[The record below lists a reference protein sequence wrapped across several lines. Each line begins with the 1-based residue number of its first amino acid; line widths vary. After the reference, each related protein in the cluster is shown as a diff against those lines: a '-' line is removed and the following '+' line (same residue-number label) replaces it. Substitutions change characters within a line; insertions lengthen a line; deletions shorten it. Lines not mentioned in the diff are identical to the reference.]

1 MVCCHHL
8 PPMRLHP
15 NTTSEAWKLKPSSL
29 GPLDMT
35 SVYRQVLTDCMVY
48 GYARG
53 QTITIEATAA
63 TTTTTI
69 TTAKATDNNNYN
81 HDHNPFAT
89 TPRRTNPPTDQH
101 KTPLETM
108 CNDPMNSNYRNRF
121 CLHTS
126 SQEFMSA
133 AIADCIWQP
142 SLTTVSASVSSLMGS
157 SCQTNFAPSA
167 TFILHGF
174 ATKIPRSF
182 GGCSWRSCSDYFWAT
197 YLERAVVNVH

>member
-1 MVCCHHL
+1 MYYHTCAHAIASKQNLCTYNHTLYTQVYYVTTQNGLLSPLHWSPVALYDVQVMSSTMVCCHHL

-133 AIADCIWQP
+133 AIADCI
-142 SLTTVSASVSSLMGS
+142 
-157 SCQTNFAPSA
+157 
-167 TFILHGF
+167 
-174 ATKIPRSF
+174 
-182 GGCSWRSCSDYFWAT
+182 
-197 YLERAVVNVH
+197 